1 MNISK
6 FVLVIL
12 VFFSIFFLKNA
23 ILTHYWSILAQLS
36 FLPFLVWVIGTAD
49 ERWYLVFVACLL
61 VAFLL
66 DIFSFSI
73 FGFHLLLSI
82 GLFLLAQAWISFFSI
97 TTESLLGFCITAPI
111 IELFFIFFIQFFAK
125 SIQQSWV
132 SRIELFFLSFLLNLF
147 FLSAWFY
154 VFPPERLNNVE

>member
-36 FLPFLVWVIGTAD
+36 FLPFLVWVIGTSE

-82 GLFLLAQAWISFFSI
+82 GLFLLSQAWISLFSI

-111 IELFFIFFIQFFAK
+111 VELFFIFFIQFFAK

-132 SRIELFFLSFLLNLF
+132 SRF
-147 FLSAWFY
+147 
-154 VFPPERLNNVE
+154 